1 MMTPHKL
8 SSGTSKP
15 MDAWTITITDDEN
28 GYAAIGCNGAVLV
41 YVDGEFI
48 ASPVGEIPANAIYPT
63 LYGTQ
68 ATGIENVIGENGEV
82 KAIYDLTGR
91 RIDTITNR
99 GIYIVG
105 GKKVL
110 VK

>member
-1 MMTPHKL
+1 MKQDALYAGSMPT
-8 SSGTSKP
+8 
-15 MDAWTITITDDEN
+15 AWTIEIADDEKSSAMIVCNDLALVYLN
-28 GYAAIGCNGAVLV
+28 GVFTVCHVAEIPTEAVL
-41 YVDGEFI
+41 
-48 ASPVGEIPANAIYPT
+48 PT